1 MAVPANLEARSYEL
15 TYLVPTSFTD
25 SEASKIADEVTKLV
39 TRHKGQ
45 VTKSDSWGKKKMA
58 YRIKHGSS
66 YHAEA
71 YYTHLEFSMPSTEA
85 QAFEKNIYL
94 QPNIVRHLLVVAE
107 PVKVKRTRQAAPKA
121 AEEAEVAAE

>member
-1 MAVPANLEARSYEL
+1 MAASANLEARSYEL

-25 SEASKIADEVTKLV
+25 SEASKIAEEVTKLV

-45 VTKSDSWGKKKMA
+45 VTNVSSWGKKKMA

-71 YYTHLEFSMPSTEA
+71 YYTHVEFSMPAEEV

-94 QPNIVRHLLVVAE
+94 QANIVRHLLVVAE
-107 PVKVKRTRQAAPKA
+107 PVKAKPVRQAPKA
-121 AEEAEVAAE
+121 SEEAEVAAE